1 MTATPGIFEVLAS
14 DQHDARVASRRA
26 LVLSRDRLDAR
37 LGKFLAASRSPE
49 EFDARYDLVSDDFAG
64 IVRVAADEVGHDDPD
79 SLIETLHAH
88 YREAKDHWIQD
99 AVKKPGDLHKKLD
112 VPEGEKISE
121 DKIENAE
128 ETGDKNLKEKA
139 QFAENV
145 KGLGKGKKSSTVA
158 GYLSSYYA
166 SDNDEDEEE
175 TEDDPDAFTL
185 GADGTPDLVQ
195 PQRPKKKSSTQKK
208 SKKCAE
214 CKDKNHNS
222 CAGGD
227 CSCKKCSGDDDDS
240 LEFAAKTADAA
251 PFVQA
256 ALVEPASGSGE
267 DNLTEYERQLI
278 QAGRA
283 KIGPNGILQL
293 INPDMH
299 TPPEKQAKTAAPE
312 GNTGL
317 AGPSPKMDKKRWT
330 PKSVKPIDVPS
341 ERHPTVQKDILEVM
355 PKENEGPPGD
365 VSKIDEIN
373 ALTTTETLPTATG
386 LDDSGFNTDKN
397 TGDSGPTKTWGTD
410 GCEAEPV
417 GSGALES

>member
-14 DQHDARVASRRA
+14 DQHDARVASRKA

-64 IVRVAADEVGHDDPD
+64 IVRVAANEVGHDDPD

-88 YREAKDHWIQD
+88 YRA
-99 AVKKPGDLHKKLD
+99 AGKPPWL
-112 VPEGEKISE
+112 E
-121 DKIENAE
+121 DD
-128 ETGDKNLKEKA
+128 G
-139 QFAENV
+139 
-145 KGLGKGKKSSTVA
+145 
-158 GYLSSYYA
+158 
-166 SDNDEDEEE
+166 DEEE
-175 TEDDPDAFTL
+175 SAEEEP
-185 GADGTPDLVQ
+185 
-195 PQRPKKKSSTQKK
+195 K
-208 SKKCAE
+208 SKKNKK
-214 CKDKNHNS
+214 KDK
-222 CAGGD
+222 
-227 CSCKKCSGDDDDS
+227 KKKDDDSDDDDGDDS
-240 LEFAAKTADAA
+240 LEFAAKTAGAD

-267 DNLTEYERQLI
+267 DNLTEHERQLI

-341 ERHPTVQKDILEVM
+341 ERHPTVQKDVTEVM

-365 VSKIDEIN
+365 AHNLEEIWS
-373 ALTTTETLPTATG
+373 LTTTETLPTGKG
-386 LDDSGFNTDKN
+386 LDDAGFAGNNQDMA
-397 TGDSGPTKTWGTD
+397 PHTKTFGDGGQTD
-410 GCEAEPV
+410 PVKSESLEA
-417 GSGALES
+417 